1 MNHFVENAID
11 LGSTYGGKIIA
22 AVLILVIGHFV
33 IKLFNK
39 AFEKGIDRLRMDET
53 VRHVAKNAVRVLL
66 HAVLIISVIEVLG
79 VSMSSVVAILASC
92 GLAVGLALQ
101 GALGN
106 LAGGMMILIFKPFK
120 IGDYIESGGAEG
132 TVRDISIFY
141 TSLTTL
147 DNKRIFVPNGD
158 LMNANVTNY
167 THDEKRRV
175 DLDFKITNDIDAE
188 FVKRVL
194 LSASE
199 ATKGVLSD
207 PPSFAR
213 MTAVDD
219 DTYIFTVRSWC
230 RTEDYWDV
238 YFDLI
243 ENCSKALRDNDI
255 DDPEERIA
263 VRLVGEDDKAPAEA
277 GK

>member
-11 LGSTYGGKIIA
+11 LGSTYGGKIISA
-22 AVLILVIGHFV
+22 ILILVVGHFV
-33 IKLFNK
+33 IKLLNK
-39 AFEKGIDRLRMDET
+39 GLNKGIDKLKMDET
-53 VRHVAKNAVRVLL
+53 VKHVAKNAVQVLL

-79 VSMSSVVAILASC
+79 VSMSSVVAILASS

-106 LAGGMMILIFKPFK
+106 LAGGLMILIFKPFR

-132 TVRDISIFY
+132 TVQDISIFY
-141 TSLTTL
+141 TSLTTI

-158 LMNANVTNY
+158 LMNTNVTNY

-175 DLDFKITNDIDAE
+175 DLDFKVTNDIDAE

-213 MTAVDD
+213 ITAVDD
-219 DTYIFTVRSWC
+219 DTYIFSVRSWC
-230 RTEDYWDV
+230 RTENYWDV
-238 YFDLI
+238 YYDLI
-243 ENCSKALRDNDI
+243 ENCSRAMRENDI

-263 VRLVGEDDKAPAEA
+263 VRLVKEKESAPSEAEV
-277 GK
+277 